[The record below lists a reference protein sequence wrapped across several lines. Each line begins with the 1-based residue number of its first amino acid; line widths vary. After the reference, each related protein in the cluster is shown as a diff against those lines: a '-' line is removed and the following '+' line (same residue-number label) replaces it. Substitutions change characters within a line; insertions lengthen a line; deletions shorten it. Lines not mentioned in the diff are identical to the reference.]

1 MPNQPVR
8 RVVRG
13 TLTQWNT
20 LFRGAGRHSD
30 LVTVRRRSQGNAA
43 GREEKLVAIGS
54 QISPSV
60 LIGLML
66 CALQSF
72 IHFPCLAC
80 LSTSCCSFHPQPV
93 HLTFRVATMPERNS
107 DAQGQAKDYSYWDEI
122 GQAGG
127 EQDPSNRSTSSGR
140 IKACNQRCVKH
151 HVLLQLSPS
160 MSLLLWRLETGQW
173 KAQLAFHLIMQH
185 LTGLFSGRV
194 ARHKWAK
201 SSVCF
206 KKLLL

>member
-13 TLTQWNT
+13 TLTQWNR

-60 LIGLML
+60 LIGLAL

-80 LSTSCCSFHPQPV
+80 LSTSCCSLHLQPV

-107 DAQGQAKDYSYWDEI
+107 AAQGQTRDHCCWDGI
-122 GQAGG
+122 GSDRQ
-127 EQDPSNRSTSSGR
+127 EENK
-140 IKACNQRCVKH
+140 ILV
-151 HVLLQLSPS
+151 
-160 MSLLLWRLETGQW
+160 
-173 KAQLAFHLIMQH
+173 
-185 LTGLFSGRV
+185 TGLPHRAGL
-194 ARHKWAK
+194 
-201 SSVCF
+201 
-206 KKLLL
+206 KLLTVC